1 MKAMIVSDFVLR
13 SALQLL
19 GICLVIALFMGY
31 VMGAVGTAAAIAAM
45 VPFTGLF
52 SLAAYD
58 EQNNWERFRLTLPL
72 TRRQV
77 VFGRYA
83 SIALLTAGSL
93 ALALVLG
100 LGIAALA
107 GLLPAEWLPESLSP
121 SENTPEMIVGSTV
134 GGVSVVAIAMA
145 VAMPVITRF
154 GMTKAARIVPIIVVL
169 IVAFAVA
176 FFGNGVQPTGVLADL
191 VQWLDTYNNYLFLAA
206 ALVAVVALIYV
217 ASAFVAAKLYE
228 EKREFWPQKPEA
240 PSVRKSDCIAS
251 PSPRGVVEKCDRA
264 SLNSHD
270 RACALT
276 RQSPSRGR
284 NLVKI
289 LLWSDFGLY

>member
-1 MKAMIVSDFVLR
+1 MI
-13 SALQLL
+13 
-19 GICLVIALFMGY
+19 
-31 VMGAVGTAAAIAAM
+31 
-45 VPFTGLF
+45 PFTGLF

-107 GLLPAEWLPESLSP
+107 VLLPAEWLPESLSP

-176 FFGNGVQPTGVLADL
+176 FGNGVQLTGVLADL
-191 VQWLDTYNNYLFLAA
+191 VQWLDTGNNYLFLAA

-217 ASAFVAAKLYE
+217 ASAFCRRQAL
-228 EKREFWPQKPEA
+228 REARVLASEARGAFRAQKSA
-240 PSVRKSDCIAS
+240 IVRVLTPIFRDRQARSCELETRTIA
-251 PSPRGVVEKCDRA
+251 
-264 SLNSHD
+264 LF
-270 RACALT
+270 CALT
-276 RQSPSRGR
+276 RQSPSRGLG
-284 NLVKI
+284 NLCEDLALV
-289 LLWSDFGLY
+289 

>member
-1 MKAMIVSDFVLR
+1 MKAMIVSDFAVLR
-13 SALQLL
+13 SVLLQLL

-83 SIALLTAGSL
+83 SIALLTVGSL

-154 GMTKAARIVPIIVVL
+154 GMTKAA
-169 IVAFAVA
+169 AS
-176 FFGNGVQPTGVLADL
+176 
-191 VQWLDTYNNYLFLAA
+191 FL
-206 ALVAVVALIYV
+206 L
-217 ASAFVAAKLYE
+217 SWF
-228 EKREFWPQKPEA
+228 
-240 PSVRKSDCIAS
+240 SSS
-251 PSPRGVVEKCDRA
+251 PS
-264 SLNSHD
+264 L
-270 RACALT
+270 
-276 RQSPSRGR
+276 SPSSATASSSPASSPTSCSGSTPATTTSSSPPP
-284 NLVKI
+284 
-289 LLWSDFGLY
+289 W

>member
-1 MKAMIVSDFVLR
+1 MKAMIVSDFAVLR
-13 SALQLL
+13 SALLQLL
-19 GICLVIALFMGY
+19 GICAIIALFMGY

-45 VPFTGLF
+45 VPFMGLF

-77 VFGRYA
+77 GRYA

-93 ALALVLG
+93 TLALVLG

-107 GLLPAEWLPESLSP
+107 GLLPAQWLPESLSP
-121 SENTPEMIVGSTV
+121 AENTPEMIVGSTI

-154 GMTKAARIVPIIVVL
+154 GMTKAARIVPVIVVL
-169 IVAFAVA
+169 VVAFAVA
-176 FFGNGVQPTGVLADL
+176 FFGSGIQPTGVLADL
-191 VQWLDTYNNYLFLAA
+191 VQWLDTGSNYFFLAA

-228 EKREFWPQKPEA
+228 KREF
-240 PSVRKSDCIAS
+240 
-251 PSPRGVVEKCDRA
+251 
-264 SLNSHD
+264 
-270 RACALT
+270 
-276 RQSPSRGR
+276 
-284 NLVKI
+284 
-289 LLWSDFGLY
+289 

>member
-1 MKAMIVSDFVLR
+1 MKAMTVSDFAVLR
-13 SALQLL
+13 SVLLQLL

-83 SIALLTAGSL
+83 SIALLTVGSL

-176 FFGNGVQPTGVLADL
+176 FFGNGVQLTGVLADL
-191 VQWLDTYNNYLFLAA
+191 VQWLDTGSNYLFLAA
-206 ALVAVVALIYV
+206 ALAVVVALIYV

-228 EKREFWPQKPEA
+228 KREF
-240 PSVRKSDCIAS
+240 
-251 PSPRGVVEKCDRA
+251 
-264 SLNSHD
+264 
-270 RACALT
+270 
-276 RQSPSRGR
+276 
-284 NLVKI
+284 
-289 LLWSDFGLY
+289 

>member
-1 MKAMIVSDFVLR
+1 MQLMFGGL
-13 SALQLL
+13 SAVFAVCA
-19 GICLVIALFMGY
+19 IIALFMGY

-45 VPFTGLF
+45 VPFMGLF

-83 SIALLTAGSL
+83 SIALLTVGSL
-93 ALALVLG
+93 ALALALG

-107 GLLPAEWLPESLSP
+107 GLLPAQWLPESLSP
-121 SENTPEMIVGSTV
+121 AENTPEMIVGSTI

-154 GMTKAARIVPIIVVL
+154 GMTKAARIVPVIVVL
-169 IVAFAVA
+169 VVAFAVA
-176 FFGNGVQPTGVLADL
+176 FFGSGIQPTGVLADL
-191 VQWLDTYNNYLFLAA
+191 VQWLDTGSNYLFLAA

-228 EKREFWPQKPEA
+228 KREF
-240 PSVRKSDCIAS
+240 
-251 PSPRGVVEKCDRA
+251 
-264 SLNSHD
+264 
-270 RACALT
+270 
-276 RQSPSRGR
+276 
-284 NLVKI
+284 
-289 LLWSDFGLY
+289 

>member
-1 MKAMIVSDFVLR
+1 MKAMIVSDFAVLR
-13 SALQLL
+13 SVLLQLL

-83 SIALLTAGSL
+83 SIALLTVGSL

-169 IVAFAVA
+169 IVTFAVA
-176 FFGNGVQPTGVLADL
+176 FFGNGVQLTGALADL
-191 VQWLDTYNNYLFLAA
+191 VQWLDTGNNYLPRRRPGGRRRPHLRGQRVCRRQALREARVLASEA
-206 ALVAVVALIYV
+206 RGAFRAQK
-217 ASAFVAAKLYE
+217 SAIVRVLTPFSGRRA
-228 EKREFWPQKPEA
+228 EKSA
-240 PSVRKSDCIAS
+240 IVRA
-251 PSPRGVVEKCDRA
+251 
-264 SLNSHD
+264 
-270 RACALT
+270 
-276 RQSPSRGR
+276 
-284 NLVKI
+284 
-289 LLWSDFGLY
+289 

>member
-1 MKAMIVSDFVLR
+1 MKAMIVSDFAVLR
-13 SALQLL
+13 SALLQLL
-19 GICLVIALFMGY
+19 GICAIIALFMGY

-45 VPFTGLF
+45 VPFMGLF

-93 ALALVLG
+93 TLALVLG
-100 LGIAALA
+100 LGIAAVA
-107 GLLPAEWLPESLSP
+107 GLLPTEWLPESLSP
-121 SENTPEMIVGSTV
+121 AENTPEMIVGSTI

-145 VAMPVITRF
+145 VAMPVIARC

-169 IVAFAVA
+169 VVAFAVA
-176 FFGNGVQPTGVLADL
+176 FFDSGIQLTGVLADL
-191 VQWLDTYNNYLFLAA
+191 VFWLNTGSNYLFLAA
-206 ALVAVVALIYV
+206 AMVAAVAVIYV

-228 EKREFWPQKPEA
+228 KREF
-240 PSVRKSDCIAS
+240 
-251 PSPRGVVEKCDRA
+251 
-264 SLNSHD
+264 
-270 RACALT
+270 
-276 RQSPSRGR
+276 
-284 NLVKI
+284 
-289 LLWSDFGLY
+289 

>member
-1 MKAMIVSDFVLR
+1 MKAMIVSDFAVLR
-13 SALQLL
+13 SVLLQLL

-31 VMGAVGTAAAIAAM
+31 VMGAVGTASAIAAM

-83 SIALLTAGSL
+83 SIALLTVGSL

-169 IVAFAVA
+169 IVAF
-176 FFGNGVQPTGVLADL
+176 FGNGVQLTGALADL
-191 VQWLDTYNNYLFLAA
+191 VQWLDTGHNYLFLAA
-206 ALVAVVALIYV
+206 ALAVVVALIYV

-228 EKREFWPQKPEA
+228 KREF
-240 PSVRKSDCIAS
+240 
-251 PSPRGVVEKCDRA
+251 
-264 SLNSHD
+264 
-270 RACALT
+270 
-276 RQSPSRGR
+276 
-284 NLVKI
+284 
-289 LLWSDFGLY
+289 